1 MVEQVGSE
9 IRPSEPVRT
18 AVTIQINGYASCSGT
33 ILSNFLVLTAK
44 QCFQNV
50 TETDIKV
57 FAGIVNLH
65 SDEGVVVGVKR
76 IVRHDDR
83 DLTLLELNESLKIG
97 SNEAISAVVLPPPLS
112 RHAGK
117 PITVVGWD
125 AFDPFDRL
133 SVDATV
139 KTTLD
144 CLKNHPEGNFDADH
158 MFCANADSGTTA
170 SFQAGTGAVYRG
182 WGPHVLVGVSSFGNQ
197 PRKSRNTY
205 QQSTTFS
212 KTDLLWIFRET
223 KIR

>member
-1 MVEQVGSE
+1 
-9 IRPSEPVRT
+9 
-18 AVTIQINGYASCSGT
+18 
-33 ILSNFLVLTAK
+33 
-44 QCFQNV
+44 
-50 TETDIKV
+50 
-57 FAGIVNLH
+57 
-65 SDEGVVVGVKR
+65 
-76 IVRHDDR
+76 
-83 DLTLLELNESLKIG
+83 LELNESLKIG
-97 SNEAISAVVLPPPLS
+97 SNEAISTVVLPPPLS

-125 AFDPFDRL
+125 AFDRL

-144 CLKNHPEGNFDADH
+144 CLKNHPEGTFDADH
-158 MFCANADSGTTA
+158 MFCAESGTTA
-170 SFQAGTGAVYRG
+170 SVQAGTGAVYRG

-205 QQSTTFS
+205 QQSTMFS